1 MNLILLG
8 APGAGKGTQAQYLID
23 TYKIPQIS
31 TGDMLREA
39 IKNQTAIGMEAKSFM
54 DRGELV
60 PDVVILEIIRERLLQ
75 DDCKNGYILDG
86 FPRTIAQAE
95 GLAEMLEALN
105 ATIDKV
111 ILFEV
116 SNDVLIERLTGR
128 RVCGNCGASFHTV
141 FNKPGKEGICDRCGS
156 ALIQRKDDNLET
168 ATNRLSVYENQTA
181 PLIHFYEKAG
191 KLVKLDGDQAITL
204 LQKQLSHILG
214 A

>member
-1 MNLILLG
+1 VNLILLG

-23 TYKIPQIS
+23 TYNIPQIS

-39 IKNQTAIGMEAKSFM
+39 IKNQTAVGIEAKSFM

-60 PDVVILEIIRERLLQ
+60 PDSVILEIIRERLLQ
-75 DDCKNGYILDG
+75 DDCKKGFILDG

-95 GLAEMLEALN
+95 GLSEMLKSLG
-105 ATIDKV
+105 TSIDKV

-116 SNDVLIERLTGR
+116 ANDVLIERLTGR
-128 RVCGNCGASFHTV
+128 RVCGSCGASFHMV
-141 FNKPGKEGICDRCGS
+141 FNKPGKEGVCDRCG
-156 ALIQRKDDNLET
+156 AELIQRKDDNLET

-191 KLVKLDGDQAITL
+191 KLVKLDGDQAIKL
-204 LQKQLSHILG
+204 IQKQLSHVLG

>member
-23 TYKIPQIS
+23 TYNIPQIS

-39 IKNQTAIGMEAKSFM
+39 IKNQTAVGIEAKSFM

-60 PDVVILEIIRERLLQ
+60 PDSVILEIIRERLLQ
-75 DDCKNGYILDG
+75 DDCKKGFILDG

-95 GLAEMLEALN
+95 GLSEMLKSLG
-105 ATIDKV
+105 TSIDKV

-116 SNDVLIERLTGR
+116 ANDVLIERLTGR
-128 RVCGNCGASFHTV
+128 RVCGSCGASFHMV
-141 FNKPGKEGICDRCGS
+141 FNKPGKEGVCDRCG
-156 ALIQRKDDNLET
+156 AELIQRKDDNLET

-191 KLVKLDGDQAITL
+191 KLVKLDGDQAIKL
-204 LQKQLSHILG
+204 IQKQLSHVLG

>member
-1 MNLILLG
+1 VNLILLG

-23 TYKIPQIS
+23 TYNIPQIS

-39 IKNQTAIGMEAKSFM
+39 IKNQTAVGMEAKSFM

-60 PDVVILEIIRERLLQ
+60 PDSVILEIIRERLIQ
-75 DDCKNGYILDG
+75 ADCQKGYILDG

-95 GLAEMLEALN
+95 GLQEMLAKLN
-105 ATIDKV
+105 ASIDKV

-116 SNDVLIERLTGR
+116 ANDVLIERLTGR
-128 RVCGNCGASFHTV
+128 RVCGNCGASFHMV
-141 FNKPGKEGICDRCGS
+141 FNRPAKEGVCDRCGS

-168 ATNRLSVYENQTA
+168 ATNRLSVYEKQTA
-181 PLIHFYEKAG
+181 PLIHFYEKVG
-191 KLVKLDGDQAITL
+191 KLVKLNGDQAISV